1 MVSIWVD
8 GVPIGSADAST
19 CDTPGRSVSTFSA
32 AAASLLDMVATFLS
46 EPGTLVQPDLL
57 DLGAEAFVNSLR
69 RIYLKA
75 RFGQLSAS

>member
-46 EPGTLVQPDLL
+46 EPGTLVHNPT
-57 DLGAEAFVNSLR
+57 
-69 RIYLKA
+69 
-75 RFGQLSAS
+75 LSTLVQTLTD